1 MYQFKYCPLVW
12 MMHGRKLNNRIN
24 KIRERALRVTC
35 NNNHFT
41 FVELKG
47 KENSMTVQ
55 YKNF

>member
-35 NNNHFT
+35 NDNHFT
-41 FVELKG
+41 LSDYDLFFCNL
-47 KENSMTVQ
+47 
-55 YKNF
+55 YFPF

>member
-1 MYQFKYCPLVW
+1 MYQYCPLVW
-12 MMHGRKLNNRIN
+12 MMHSRKLNNRIN